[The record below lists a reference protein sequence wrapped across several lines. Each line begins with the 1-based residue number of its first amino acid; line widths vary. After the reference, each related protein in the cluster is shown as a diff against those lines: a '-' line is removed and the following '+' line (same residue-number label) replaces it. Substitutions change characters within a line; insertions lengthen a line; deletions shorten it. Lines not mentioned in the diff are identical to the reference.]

1 VPRDRV
7 RDPQYVPA
15 QCPVPPAQRCKPGVL
30 AHNPRMPFAALTP
43 SLSVATAVAPL
54 SVLLLVLAYA
64 IGSLSGSLLLGKVR
78 GVDIRQQGSGN
89 AGGTNAFRTQGLRF
103 ALGVVVID
111 IGKGALATWL
121 VLRYAPIAANWS
133 VTSHGY
139 LAAFAAVL
147 GHVWPIW
154 HGFRG
159 GKGAATLVGGLAV
172 LWPFALPVLVS
183 IWAVVIIASGYVGL
197 ATVIAA
203 LSLPLLAWLTDAGAP
218 RLWFSLAAAVLI
230 VFTHRGNLARLRAGT
245 EARFARAR
253 LLHRWRRS

>member
-1 VPRDRV
+1 
-7 RDPQYVPA
+7 
-15 QCPVPPAQRCKPGVL
+15 
-30 AHNPRMPFAALTP
+30 MPLAALP
-43 SLSVATAVAPL
+43 PPLSAAIAVAPL
-54 SVLLLVLAYA
+54 SVVLLLAAYA
-64 IGSLSGSLLLGKVR
+64 IGSLSGSLLLGRLR

-103 ALGVVVID
+103 AAVVVFID

-121 VLRYAPIAANWS
+121 ALRFAPVGDDLS
-133 VTSHGY
+133 VTAHGY

-159 GKGAATLVGGLAV
+159 GKGAATLVGALMV
-172 LWPFALPVLVS
+172 LWPFAVPLLLLV
-183 IWAVVIIASGYVGL
+183 WAVVLIASGYVGL
-197 ATVIAA
+197 ATMIAA
-203 LSLPLLAWLTDAGAP
+203 LCLPLLAWLGDAGLP
-218 RLWFSLAAAVLI
+218 RQCFAIAAALLV

-245 EARFARAR
+245 ESRFAGAR